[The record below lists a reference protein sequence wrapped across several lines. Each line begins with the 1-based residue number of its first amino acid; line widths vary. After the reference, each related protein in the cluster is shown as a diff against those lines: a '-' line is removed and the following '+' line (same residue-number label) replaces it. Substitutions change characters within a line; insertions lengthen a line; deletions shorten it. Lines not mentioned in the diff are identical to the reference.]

1 MPLKILIMNK
11 LLLGLFIIS
20 FVLPS
25 CEKDN
30 YDGPTAGLSGT
41 FIDALTKQPIE
52 QDIINGTTIEL
63 LEKGYNPVTPQYL
76 IVKNNGS
83 YENSQLFA
91 NTYTVRPVRGNFI
104 DIPAQEVVI
113 KGQTILDFVVT
124 PYIRVKE
131 ANISKVGTKVI
142 ATFKLEQNVLNPIKK
157 ISLYAHS
164 DSRLG
169 EGMRLVVSEKI
180 INVASVP
187 NTIYTIEMD
196 LPSKSSTLKPG
207 LGYYFRVGALI
218 NVPEAKP
225 NYAPAVKLV
234 I

>member
-1 MPLKILIMNK
+1 LI
-11 LLLGLFIIS
+11 
-20 FVLPS
+20 
-25 CEKDN
+25 
-30 YDGPTAGLSGT
+30 
-41 FIDALTKQPIE
+41 
-52 QDIINGTTIEL
+52 
-63 LEKGYNPVTPQYL
+63 EKGYNPVTPQYL
-76 IVKNNGS
+76 IVKTNGT

-104 DIPAQEVVI
+104 DIAAQEVVI
-113 KGQTILDFVVT
+113 NGETKLDFVVT

-142 ATFKLEQNVLNPIKK
+142 ATFKLEQNVLNPIRK

-169 EGMRLVVSEKI
+169 DGMRLAVSEKT
-180 INVASVP
+180 INVVAVP
-187 NTIYTIEMD
+187 NTVYTIEMD
-196 LPSKSSTLKPG
+196 LPSNSSTLKPG
-207 LGYYFRVGALI
+207 LDYYFRVGALI

>member
-1 MPLKILIMNK
+1 MALKSFIMNK
-11 LLLGLFIIS
+11 LLSGLFIIS
-20 FVLPS
+20 FAFFS

-41 FIDALTKQPIE
+41 FIDALTNKPIE

-63 LEKGYNPVTPQYL
+63 IENGYNPVTPQYL
-76 IVKNNGS
+76 IVKTNGT

-91 NTYTVRPVRGNFI
+91 NTYKVRPVRGNFI
-104 DIPAQEVVI
+104 DIPAQDVVI
-113 KGQTILDFVVT
+113 KGQTVLDFVVT

-142 ATFKLEQNVLNPIKK
+142 ATFKLEQNVLNPIRK

-169 EGMRLVVSEKI
+169 DGMRLVVSEKT
-180 INVASVP
+180 INVVAVP
-187 NTIYTIEMD
+187 NTVYTIEMD
-196 LPSKSSTLKPG
+196 LPSNSSRLKPG
-207 LGYYFRVGALI
+207 LDYYFRVGALI

>member
-20 FVLPS
+20 FVFFS

-41 FIDALTKQPIE
+41 FIDALTNKPIE

-131 ANISKVGTKVI
+131 TNISKVGTKVI
-142 ATFKLEQNVLNPIKK
+142 ATFKLEQNVLNPIRK

-169 EGMRLVVSEKI
+169 DGMRLVVSEKT
-180 INVASVP
+180 INVAAVP

-196 LPSKSSTLKPG
+196 LTSNSSTLKPG

-225 NYAPAVKLV
+225 NYAPAVKMV